1 MPADNPCRSM
11 LSEQAIEACVRWA
24 CEQEVLAPKPGNVNP
39 FSAGHQMA
47 VTDFLKSANA
57 IAPVMAKPGLSIGE
71 RIYQSIQA
79 TRKVVDCNTN
89 LGIILLF
96 APLCNAV
103 QQCQDFDELTT
114 ALKRE
119 LQKLTIEDARFC
131 YQAIR
136 IAEAGGLGK
145 SEQQDLSQ
153 EPTVTLREAMFIA
166 VNRDTI
172 ARQYVYNYAE
182 VFHIGLQQLTAAIK
196 SGEGVEWATAFAYLN
211 FLACVPDTL
220 VIRKQSREHA
230 QAVTN
235 KARDIISAMNKK
247 YSLKNMTS
255 DLIAWDNDL
264 KKRAINP
271 GTTADLTA
279 ATLLLFAFQQAFASN
294 RISVP
299 RCIERTA
306 LSR

>member
-1 MPADNPCRSM
+1 M
-11 LSEQAIEACVRWA
+11 LSEHSIEACVRWA
-24 CEQEVLAPKPGNVNP
+24 CEQEVLSPKPGNVNP

-47 VTDFLKSANA
+47 VSDFLKSADA
-57 IAPVMAKPGLSIGE
+57 IAPVIANPNLSIGE
-71 RIYQSIQA
+71 RIYQSVQA
-79 TRKVVDCNTN
+79 TRNVVDCNTN

-103 QQCQDFDELTT
+103 QQCQHFDEL
-114 ALKRE
+114 AINLKGE
-119 LQKLTIEDARFC
+119 LRKLTVEDARLC

-145 SEQQDLSQ
+145 SDQQDLST
-153 EPTVTLREAMFIA
+153 EPTVTLREAMRIA

-172 ARQYVYNYAE
+172 ARQYLCNYAD
-182 VFHIGLQQLTAAIK
+182 VFHIGFRQLTDAIK
-196 SGEGVEWATAFAYLN
+196 SGEGVEWACAFAYLSL
-211 FLACVPDTL
+211 LACVPDTL
-220 VIRKQSREHA
+220 IIRKHSREHA
-230 QAVTN
+230 QAVTD
-235 KARDIISAMNKK
+235 KARDIISAMNEKH
-247 YSLKNMTS
+247 SLKNMTS
-255 DLIAWDNDL
+255 ALIAWDNDL
-264 KKRAINP
+264 KKHAINP